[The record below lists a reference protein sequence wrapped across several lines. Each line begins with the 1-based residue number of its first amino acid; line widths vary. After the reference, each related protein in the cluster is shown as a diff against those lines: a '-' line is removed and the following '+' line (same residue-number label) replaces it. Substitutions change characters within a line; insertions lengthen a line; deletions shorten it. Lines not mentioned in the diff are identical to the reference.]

1 MPASLFQQ
9 LRQLD
14 TLTSAL
20 MGGVDVQLQP
30 ITGDVPVLQVN
41 IEGREELPIFIT
53 CTDAQIICLCY
64 LWTDSD
70 VLPER
75 RAALMEALLDL
86 NPSVP
91 LSSFGR
97 IGGRYVLCGALT
109 RGAREGDVAHDV
121 AHEVAVLSD
130 NALDALD
137 ALAEFLR

>member
-1 MPASLFQQ
+1 MPMTLLQQ

-20 MGGVDVQLQP
+20 MGGVSVQLQP
-30 ITGDVPVLQVN
+30 ISGDVPVLQVS
-41 IEGREELPIFIT
+41 IDGRDELPIFIT
-53 CTDAQIICLCY
+53 CSDTQIICLCY
-64 LWTDSD
+64 LWTDQD
-70 VLPER
+70 VRPER
-75 RAALMEALLDL
+75 RGELLEVMLDL

-97 IGGRYVLCGALT
+97 IGERFVLTGAL
-109 RGAREGDVAHDV
+109 ARSARAEDV

-137 ALAEFLR
+137 ALTEFLR

>member
-1 MPASLFQQ
+1 MPMTLLQQ

-20 MGGVDVQLQP
+20 MGGVSVQLQP
-30 ITGDVPVLQVN
+30 ISGDVPVLQVS
-41 IEGREELPIFIT
+41 IDGRNELPIFIT
-53 CTDAQIICLCY
+53 CSDTQIICLCY
-64 LWTDSD
+64 LWTDQD
-70 VLPER
+70 VRPER
-75 RAALMEALLDL
+75 RGELLEVMLDL

-97 IGGRYVLCGALT
+97 IGERFVLTGAL
-109 RGAREGDVAHDV
+109 ARSARAEDV

-137 ALAEFLR
+137 ALTEFLR

>member
-1 MPASLFQQ
+1 MPATLLQQ

-20 MGGVDVQLQP
+20 MGGVQVQLQP

-64 LWTDSD
+64 LWTEAD
-70 VLPER
+70 VAPQR
-75 RAALMEALLDL
+75 RAELMEAMLDL

-97 IGGRYVLCGALT
+97 IDGRYVLVGALT
-109 RGAREGDVAHDV
+109 RSATSDDVVHAV

-137 ALAEFLR
+137 ALAEFLT